1 MSLKESVLKI
11 LNEHKGTLVSGG
23 ELAKALGVSR
33 NSVWKMVNALKA
45 EGYDITSHPKHGYTI
60 SSSANV
66 FNACEVKKNLNN
78 HHKLYFYD
86 VASSS
91 NDIAKAM
98 AQNGEAEGSV
108 VVVKSQTSGKGR
120 MGRRFISSSENGL
133 YFTMILRPRLP
144 AGESLN
150 LTVLGAVAL
159 SEAIEKT
166 SGVQTQIKWVND
178 IYINGKKCAG
188 ILSEAQLNFE
198 SGMLDYLVIG
208 MGINITPPQGGFD
221 DEISNIATS
230 IYENNAP
237 CGYKSQLLAEIINTF
252 FDYYQR
258 IDDKSFIDAYRNKSN
273 LIGKAVDVYQGDKV
287 ISGVAVD
294 IDNDARLIVKVGDKI
309 IPFNSGEA
317 RVREAS
323 KML

>member
-11 LNEHKGTLVSGG
+11 LNENRGALVSGG
-23 ELAKALGVSR
+23 DLAKVLGISR
-33 NSVWKMVNALKA
+33 NSVWKAINALKS
-45 EGYDITSHPKHGYTI
+45 EGYDITSYANQGYTI
-60 SSSANV
+60 NSSANV
-66 FNACEVKKNLNN
+66 FNACEVEKHLNH

-91 NDIAKAM
+91 NDIAKAL

-120 MGRRFISSSENGL
+120 MGRSFISSSENGL
-133 YFTMILRPRLP
+133 YFTMILRPKLL
-144 AGESLN
+144 ASESLN

-208 MGINITPPQGGFD
+208 MGINITPPDGGFD

-230 IYENNAP
+230 IYKNSAP
-237 CGYKSQLLAEIINTF
+237 CGYKSQLLAEIINSF

-258 IDDKSFIDAYRNKSN
+258 IEDKTFIYTYRSKSN
-273 LIGKAVDVYQGDKV
+273 LIGKVVDVYQGNQV
-287 ISGVAVD
+287 ISGIAVD
-294 IDNDARLIVKVGDKI
+294 IDSDARLLVKVDDKI

-317 RVREAS
+317 RVREAN
-323 KML
+323 KPL

>member
-1 MSLKESVLKI
+1 M
-11 LNEHKGTLVSGG
+11 
-23 ELAKALGVSR
+23 
-33 NSVWKMVNALKA
+33 
-45 EGYDITSHPKHGYTI
+45 
-60 SSSANV
+60 
-66 FNACEVKKNLNN
+66 
-78 HHKLYFYD
+78 
-86 VASSS
+86 
-91 NDIAKAM
+91 
-98 AQNGEAEGSV
+98 
-108 VVVKSQTSGKGR
+108 
-120 MGRRFISSSENGL
+120 
-133 YFTMILRPRLP
+133 
-144 AGESLN
+144 
-150 LTVLGAVAL
+150 
-159 SEAIEKT
+159 
-166 SGVQTQIKWVND
+166 ND